1 MISFPKN
8 VCSIIFSLLEKLYIL
23 LCNLFVQN
31 ILEYTT
37 RRLRLYLIV
46 IYDVIYEKGNF
57 LLRQLIFSFS
67 KAPSH
72 HFAYTKV
79 PGPFSVWRFWPCWS
93 IRTASDLGPRTS
105 PTLLKKSQSKVR
117 CRQRWSRTKRRGSR
131 KLPAPTSFSSAPPLS
146 TPGLNGLRHGFFNSV
161 TLKSNLRV

>member
-1 MISFPKN
+1 MVLHVNMISFPKN

-67 KAPSH
+67 KAPPIILHTPRSLDH
-72 HFAYTKV
+72 SACEGSDLV
-79 PGPFSVWRFWPCWS
+79 GPLGQP
-93 IRTASDLGPRTS
+93 RTWDLGPGTS
-105 PTLLKKSQSKVR
+105 DLAYTVKKASQKSDADNVGAEPNDVGVGNFLPQRRLVLLHR
-117 CRQRWSRTKRRGSR
+117 CPHRD
-131 KLPAPTSFSSAPPLS
+131 
-146 TPGLNGLRHGFFNSV
+146 
-161 TLKSNLRV
+161 